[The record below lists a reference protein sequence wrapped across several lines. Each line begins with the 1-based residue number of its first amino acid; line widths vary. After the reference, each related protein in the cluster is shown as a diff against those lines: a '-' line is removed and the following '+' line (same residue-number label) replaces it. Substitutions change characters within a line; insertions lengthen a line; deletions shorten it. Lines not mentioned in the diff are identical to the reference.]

1 MRKLV
6 VMLLILVALLTLAG
20 CGGVVQGVEKDY
32 GESEIYST
40 AEINSA
46 MNVVISHFKRN
57 FNDCILQKLWYD
69 EKRSFAEAQQLAQRY
84 GVRDVIILYSDYYV
98 SPGGGDGS
106 LNTNYT
112 YTNWNWILVRDG
124 LGWKLQDWGY

>member
-32 GESEIYST
+32 GESEIYCT